1 MFHDSNASRSILV
14 GKKVL
19 PSFLFVRLS
28 TLRVRSRQ
36 RNLPRQSYASQF
48 GRIRFQHSGSRAC
61 LFCQYSFAMNASQRR
76 SFGVGQTAMSC
87 SREGSSS
94 VI

>member
-1 MFHDSNASRSILV
+1 MFHDSNASRSIVL
-14 GKKVL
+14 GKEVL

-48 GRIRFQHSGSRAC
+48 GGIRFHHSDSRAC
-61 LFCQYSFAMNASQRR
+61 LFCPYSFAMNASQRR
-76 SFGVGQTAMSC
+76 SFGGGEDRYVVLDNLL
-87 SREGSSS
+87 EGS
-94 VI
+94 V